1 MAPAWNSFRIVLV
14 GRFDRSLSAQALL
27 FYLQNWF
34 APPIRTIFEHHKCV
48 FLIHSKTLKP
58 KLNIAID
65 GYSSCGKSTI
75 AKSIARELNYVYIDT
90 GAMYR
95 AMALYALQHN
105 YIKSDGTID
114 EPALI
119 QALQLV
125 LITFKYNTELG
136 QYETFLNGVNV
147 EREIRTLQV
156 SNNVSPI
163 SNIKEVRAKLVRL
176 QKRMAE
182 AKGVVMDGR
191 DIGTVVLPDADLKF
205 FMTADAKVR
214 AQRRFDEL
222 KSMGVETSLAE
233 VVKNVNARDEY
244 DTTRANDPLR
254 QADDAIVIDNTYL
267 TLEEQFQFVMVQV
280 NKKIGILENAV

>member
-1 MAPAWNSFRIVLV
+1 
-14 GRFDRSLSAQALL
+14 
-27 FYLQNWF
+27 
-34 APPIRTIFEHHKCV
+34 
-48 FLIHSKTLKP
+48 LKP

-105 YIKSDGTID
+105 FIKADGSID
-114 EPALI
+114 EEGLV

-125 LITFKYNTELG
+125 LITFKYNTEIA

-163 SNIKEVRAKLVRL
+163 SNIKEVRAKLVKL

-182 AKGVVMDGR
+182 LKGVVMDGR
-191 DIGTVVLPDADLKF
+191 DIGTVVLPDAELKF
-205 FMTADAKVR
+205 FMTADPKVR
-214 AQRRFDEL
+214 AQRRYDEL
-222 KSMGVETSLAE
+222 KSMGVETSLSE
-233 VVKNVNARDEY
+233 VVKNVNSRDEY

-254 QADDAIVIDNTYL
+254 RADDAIVIDNTTL
-267 TLEEQFQFVMVQV
+267 TLEEQFQFVMGQV
-280 NKKIGILENAV
+280 NRKIGVLENVL

>member
-1 MAPAWNSFRIVLV
+1 
-14 GRFDRSLSAQALL
+14 
-27 FYLQNWF
+27 
-34 APPIRTIFEHHKCV
+34 
-48 FLIHSKTLKP
+48 LKP

-105 YIKSDGTID
+105 FIKADGSID
-114 EPALI
+114 EEGLV

-125 LITFKYNTELG
+125 LISFKYNTEIA

-163 SNIKEVRAKLVRL
+163 SNIKEVRAKLVKL

-182 AKGVVMDGR
+182 LKGVVMDGR
-191 DIGTVVLPDADLKF
+191 DIGTVVLPDAELKF
-205 FMTADAKVR
+205 FMTADPKVR
-214 AQRRFDEL
+214 AQRRYDEL
-222 KSMGVETSLAE
+222 KSMGVETSLSE
-233 VVKNVNARDEY
+233 VVKNVNSRDEY

-254 QADDAIVIDNTYL
+254 RADDAIVIDNTSL
-267 TLEEQFQFVMVQV
+267 TLEEQFQFVMGQV
-280 NKKIGILENAV
+280 NRKIGVLENVL

>member
-1 MAPAWNSFRIVLV
+1 
-14 GRFDRSLSAQALL
+14 
-27 FYLQNWF
+27 
-34 APPIRTIFEHHKCV
+34 
-48 FLIHSKTLKP
+48 LKP

-105 YIKSDGTID
+105 YIKPDGSID
-114 EPALI
+114 EPGLI
-119 QALQLV
+119 NALQLV

-136 QYETFLNGVNV
+136 QYETFLNGSNV

-156 SNNVSPI
+156 SNYVSPI
-163 SNIKEVRAKLVRL
+163 SNIKEVRTKLVKL

-182 AKGVVMDGR
+182 TKGVVMDGR

-205 FMTADAKVR
+205 FMTADPKIR
-214 AQRRFDEL
+214 AQRRYDEL
-222 KSMGVETSLAE
+222 KSMGVETSLSE

-254 QADDAIVIDNTYL
+254 QADDAVVIDNTYL
-267 TLEEQFQFVMVQV
+267 TLDEQFQFVMVQV
-280 NKKIGILENAV
+280 NKKIGVLENVM